1 MSPPRRLRQLLP
13 DSDTIPS
20 AALGASRWVATT
32 TDNVPRAGTVVGELD
47 RGDAGI
53 GAQQRDVGGVVAA
66 DDRGRSRAAVGKDDL
81 DFALVGQRLVG
92 GDDQAG
98 LPDEA
103 G

>member
-1 MSPPRRLRQLLP
+1 MGGDDDRQ
-13 DSDTIPS
+13 
-20 AALGASRWVATT
+20 
-32 TDNVPRAGTVVGELD
+32 RAEGRDRCRELD

-66 DDRGRSRAAVGKDDL
+66 DDRGRSHAAVGKDDL